1 MFVAFV
7 CRRIK
12 RTKRGTKNK
21 QHFSPPERHLLSALW
36 FFSIPSPLLYECVR
50 ARLFMIFHAAAIL
63 CHNFACH
70 FYNKLMSQLHDPP
83 LNPTKKFF
91 LEKNMKENFLRFR
104 TITSNKT
111 VGLGGPNSSPR
122 TSNPYTSQAIFD
134 QLSLL

>member
-91 LEKNMKENFLRFR
+91 SREKHEGK
-104 TITSNKT
+104 
-111 VGLGGPNSSPR
+111 
-122 TSNPYTSQAIFD
+122 
-134 QLSLL
+134 LSAFPHNHIQ